1 MPLTSK
7 APMNMRLLSRSFSML
22 LLLFLIITL
31 LSCWASYR
39 IGKDTFDLRLVFGAN
54 LIYFLLS
61 AFSLRLQERAVVH
74 PNPHVFVR
82 TIVGGMFL
90 KMMFTALALF
100 VYVRWVNP
108 HYGWVS
114 VFSAL
119 LVYLCYLVAG
129 VYFAGKLNRKNI

>member
-1 MPLTSK
+1 
-7 APMNMRLLSRSFSML
+7 MRLLFRPFSIL
-22 LLLFLIITL
+22 LLLFITL
-31 LSCWASYR
+31 FLLSWWASQR
-39 IGKDTFDLRLVFGAN
+39 FGKDVFDLRLVAGAN
-54 LIYFLLS
+54 LIYFILS
-61 AFSLRLQERAVVH
+61 VISLRLQERAVVH

-90 KMMFTALALF
+90 KMMLTALALL

-108 HYGWVS
+108 QYGWVS

-129 VYFAGKLNRKNI
+129 VSLAGKLNRKKI